1 MGKLD
6 INTLLSSSIN
16 KSTAVTENA
25 DLNVN
30 LEGVDNTE
38 TKTEENK
45 FNLNLES
52 VAIEEK
58 IQNYLGEGTIS
69 NLRAAIASG
78 MAVSAVLEARTA
90 ARQSTT

>member
-6 INTLLSSSIN
+6 INTLLASSIN
-16 KSTAVTENA
+16 KSATVTEST

-30 LEGVDNTE
+30 LEAVDE
-38 TKTEENK
+38 TTPKEDK

-78 MAVSAVLEARTA
+78 MAVNAVLEARA
-90 ARQSTT
+90 NSRHSST